1 MLRGLYYIL
10 WFLTDDNTK
19 MCPQY
24 CSVLYIYI
32 TYFAYACVIPNF
44 VDPFSAS
51 PDWTAIT
58 IGQVEITNGTKYG
71 GWFKNPTNLTGMM
84 MRDQGDAFC

>member
-1 MLRGLYYIL
+1 MGYIIYFGFLRMIIQRCVP
-10 WFLTDDNTK
+10 NTARF
-19 MCPQY
+19 C
-24 CSVLYIYI
+24 IYI

>member
-1 MLRGLYYIL
+1 MGYIIYFGFLRMIIQRCVP
-10 WFLTDDNTK
+10 NTARF
-19 MCPQY
+19 CI
-24 CSVLYIYI
+24 YIYI